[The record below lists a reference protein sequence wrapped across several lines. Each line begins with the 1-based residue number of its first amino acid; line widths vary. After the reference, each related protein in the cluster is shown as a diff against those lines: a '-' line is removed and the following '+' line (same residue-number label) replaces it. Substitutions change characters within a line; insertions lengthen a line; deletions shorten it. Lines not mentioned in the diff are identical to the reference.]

1 MPGSGQVAGR
11 RRSRCREEQGGG
23 GSTPPAGDRDTTCG
37 CRRDVAVVNACR
49 WSRSH
54 PTRFVVGVD
63 IFRRTSAH
71 KRSPLFHRRA
81 PGENTVVPEGSPGI
95 SRARRQE
102 TLRAGRR
109 ECRSTGRASGRA
121 GKHLQSSRR
130 HEPLERYMPLQK
142 AGTCLGRP
150 AGRGAMPDNRW
161 RTRLGQDVSG
171 RLQEALEAVRRL
183 RGAARLLPDDSIA
196 TVPLQSG

>member
-1 MPGSGQVAGR
+1 MATCHSPCSAAKFMTLRRRHSCRTEGVEGACVHLLFWLWRSHPVLDSPQADGVQDAERNKALEAVRLQRGTGKPPVAVAG
-11 RRSRCREEQGGG
+11 
-23 GSTPPAGDRDTTCG
+23 TL
-37 CRRDVAVVNACR
+37 AVVNACR

-54 PTRFVVGVD
+54 PTRFVAGVG

-95 SRARRQE
+95 SRTRRQE

-109 ECRSTGRASGRA
+109 ECRSAGRVTGRA

-130 HEPLERYMPLQK
+130 RESQERDMPLQK

-150 AGRGAMPDNRW
+150 
-161 RTRLGQDVSG
+161 
-171 RLQEALEAVRRL
+171 
-183 RGAARLLPDDSIA
+183 
-196 TVPLQSG
+196 